1 MIQLNTQI
9 ADEMEIQKGWNIET
23 QNTTNSSSGS
33 NDDEIIQELAEQF
46 GLGITR
52 QGGNY

>member
-1 MIQLNTQI
+1 MTKLNEQI
-9 ADEMEIQKGWNIET
+9 ADEMEIQKGWDIT
-23 QNTTNSSSGS
+23 GQNGTSNSSSS
-33 NDDEIIQELAEQF
+33 NEDEVIQELAEQF